1 MNIFI
6 KTKKEYIKD
15 LDNIYKEKYNKIKI
29 WLKYKKIYP
38 YDNQDFIDELNEE
51 K

>member
-15 LDNIYKEKYNKIKI
+15 LDNIYKEKYNKNQI
-29 WLKYKKIYP
+29 WLQHKIIYP